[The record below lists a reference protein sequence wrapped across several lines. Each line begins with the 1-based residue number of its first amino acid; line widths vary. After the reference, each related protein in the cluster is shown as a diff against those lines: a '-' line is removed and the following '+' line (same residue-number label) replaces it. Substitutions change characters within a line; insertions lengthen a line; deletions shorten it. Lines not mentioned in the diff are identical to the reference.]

1 MDRRYEFEGSEVLAL
16 LEESARAAERMMT
29 EAQRYV
35 AAGVN
40 LLADDPQELDEVEHP
55 GTGAPPGLW
64 LMNDKG
70 VYLRSNARKRSEDSV
85 AYARGYRA
93 EVQSGDEVTCEFI
106 GAESLGK
113 LQPGDTLVITLS
125 DQKMRLSLI
134 RP

>member
-1 MDRRYEFEGSEVLAL
+1 MQRYEFEGSEVLAL
-16 LEESARAAERMMT
+16 LEESEKAAERMMT

-40 LLADDPQELDEVEHP
+40 LLADEPQELDEVEHP

-70 VYLRSNARKRSEDSV
+70 IYLRSNARKRKEDSV

-93 EVQSGDEVTCEFI
+93 EVQAGDEATCEFI
-106 GAESLGK
+106 GADALK
-113 LQPGDTLVITLS
+113 QLQPSDTLVITVS
-125 DQKMRLSLI
+125 DQKIKLSLM